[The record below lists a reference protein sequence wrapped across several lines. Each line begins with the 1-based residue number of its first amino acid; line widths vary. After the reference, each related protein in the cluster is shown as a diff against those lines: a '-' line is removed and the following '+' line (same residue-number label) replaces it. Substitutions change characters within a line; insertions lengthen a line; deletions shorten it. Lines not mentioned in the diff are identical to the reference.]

1 MNESLVSVVMPAY
14 NAEDFIAQSIA
25 SVIEQTYKM
34 WELLIVDDGSTDNTK
49 AIIESYCNKDLR
61 IKYFYQQNGK
71 QGKARNLALSYAKG
85 MYTAFLDADDIWLPQ
100 KLNIQIKELEEKNV
114 DLVFSNAFTFTRHI
128 SDSTSEIFAGKNF
141 FKGDEAVKKFL
152 ELNKIPILTVLMK
165 TETLRSVKGFTEIA
179 SIQNAED
186 YHLWLRLLMN
196 RKKFYGSELVLAGY
210 REHTASST
218 LNDKLSVAKVIELIE
233 DLKQQYPFYRK
244 LLNRY
249 HKQWF
254 KRYHYLTS
262 DWNRNNY
269 KKLISKNC
277 SYLNKSLYNFFF
289 QMVYTYCGLR
299 ITRKLISK
307 ILNNTVILL

>member
-1 MNESLVSVVMPAY
+1 MPAY
-14 NAEDFIAQSIA
+14 NAAAFIAESIG
-25 SVIEQTYKM
+25 SVINQTYTN

-49 AIIESYCNKDLR
+49 SIIKNYSSNDSR
-61 IKYFYQQNGK
+61 IQYFYQQNGR

-85 MYTAFLDADDIWLPQ
+85 TYVAFLDADDVWLPQ
-100 KLNIQIKELEEKNV
+100 KLTVQLKEIEEEDV

-128 SDSTSEIFAGKNF
+128 SDSTSEIFAGKNI

-165 TETLRSVKGFTEIA
+165 TETLRSVKGFTEIP

-218 LNDKLSVAKVIELIE
+218 LSDKLSVAKVIELIE
-233 DLKQQYPFYRK
+233 DLKQQYPVYRK

-289 QMVYTYCGLR
+289 QMVYKYCGLR
-299 ITRKLISK
+299 VTRKLISK
-307 ILNNTVILL
+307 ILNNSVVLL